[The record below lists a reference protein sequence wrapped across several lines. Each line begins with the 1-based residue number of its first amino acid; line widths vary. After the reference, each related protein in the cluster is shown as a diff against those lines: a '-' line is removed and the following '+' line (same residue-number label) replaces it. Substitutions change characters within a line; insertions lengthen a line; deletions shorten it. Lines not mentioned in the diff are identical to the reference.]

1 MPRPRLAAGAAG
13 DLMQQLERAFGRA
26 RVAVRQPE
34 IGVDDPD
41 EIELR
46 EVVTLGDELRPDHDV
61 EPPLRDVVQLLA
73 QALDRF
79 NEIAGQHQDAA

>member
-1 MPRPRLAAGAAG
+1 MRNS
-13 DLMQQLERAFGRA
+13 
-26 RVAVRQPE
+26 
-34 IGVDDPD
+34 VDDTD

-46 EVVTLGDELRPDHDV
+46 EVVALGDELRPDHDV